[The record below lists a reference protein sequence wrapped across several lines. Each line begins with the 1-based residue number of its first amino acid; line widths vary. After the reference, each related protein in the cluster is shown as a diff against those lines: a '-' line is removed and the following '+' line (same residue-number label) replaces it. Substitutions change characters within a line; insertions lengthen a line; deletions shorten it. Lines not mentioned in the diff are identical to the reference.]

1 MQSRWYGRFGLFAEG
16 AARRVVSVRMV
27 QMLTCALN
35 LRTRKT
41 FLVPKAERKH
51 ETEKSAGAGDAG
63 AADGEA
69 SDDDQSEDGT

>member
-1 MQSRWYGRFGLFAEG
+1 
-16 AARRVVSVRMV
+16 
-27 QMLTCALN
+27 MLTCALI

-51 ETEKSAGAGDAG
+51 ETEKSAGAGDPG

-69 SDDDQSEDGT
+69 SDDDQSEHGT